1 MASPTTD
8 ENWTHIAGLLDRSG
22 SMASVDTSRLAEQ
35 FNVLVRD
42 TQVDDRKVTATVANF
57 DDRFEIVMRNQ
68 DASSFQLK
76 ASDIEPRGGTALA
89 PSIGRLIKIIEQD
102 ISAMT
107 ESIPGTVVF
116 IILSDGQA
124 NTYQLDNR
132 EDQDAPFEGEKG
144 HTSVCDLVRAKE
156 SQDQWK
162 FFWCGTNYDSLKTGP
177 QFGFT
182 PQTCLNFDYSTEGG
196 EAAIRSTS
204 GAINRYQRTPM
215 ALDRSSAFDGYTQ
228 DERQESINP
237 DADGVDMMSPRS
249 AGAMAATPIKPQRST
264 AANDDDTPSFSHCQ
278 YAGAPWEP
286 YTPEQSQYIDKM
298 MKLMPDGAVLLEGT
312 RFSIRWGALATSAMM
327 HQPPST
333 NIIQVNIDTGYT
345 RVVRRN

>member
-1 MASPTTD
+1 MASPTID

-42 TQVDDRKVTATVANF
+42 TQVEDRKVTATVANF
-57 DDRFEIVMRNQ
+57 DDKFDVVMRNQ

-76 ASDIEPRGGTALA
+76 AEDIEPRGSTALA
-89 PSIGRLIKIIEQD
+89 PSIGRLINMIDEYIM
-102 ISAMT
+102 ALT
-107 ESIPGTVVF
+107 ESIPGTIVF
-116 IILSDGQA
+116 IILSDGEA
-124 NTYQLDNR
+124 NTYELNNR
-132 EDQDAPFEGEKG
+132 VEQDAPFEGDNG
-144 HTSVCDLVRAKE
+144 HTAVCELVRAKE

-182 PQTCLNFDYSTEGG
+182 PQTCLNFDYSTQGG

-204 GAINRYQRTPM
+204 GAINRFQRTPM
-215 ALDRSSAFDGYTQ
+215 GLDRSSRFEGYTQ
-228 DERQESINP
+228 DERQESFNP
-237 DADGVDMMSPRS
+237 KVDEVDVMSPRS
-249 AGAMAATPIKPQRST
+249 PGAMAATTIKPPQT
-264 AANDDDTPSFSHCQ
+264 FADHTPSFSHCQ
-278 YAGAPWEP
+278 YAGAHWEL
-286 YTPEQSQYIDKM
+286 YTSEQSNYIDKM

-327 HQPPST
+327 HHPPST
-333 NIIQVNIDTGYT
+333 NMIQVNIDSGYT